1 MLSFLMWGLVLNV
14 YAFIV
19 TSIAARIVVPKSERK
34 RDSKNIVVAAIAVML
49 VPYMMMAICLYA
61 MTILVVCKFDYE
73 ELKKFK
79 ERAKRALSPLKSVLN
94 HFNAL

>member
-1 MLSFLMWGLVLNV
+1 MLSFLIWGLVLNV

-19 TSIAARIVVPKSERK
+19 TFIAARIVVPKSERK
-34 RDSKNIVVAAIAVML
+34 RDSKNIVAAAIAVML

-61 MTILVVCKFDYE
+61 MTILAVCKFDYE

-79 ERAKRALSPLKSVLN
+79 ERAKGL
-94 HFNAL
+94 

>member
-1 MLSFLMWGLVLNV
+1 MLSFLIWGLVLNV

-19 TSIAARIVVPKSERK
+19 TSIAARIVIPKSERK
-34 RDSKNIVVAAIAVML
+34 RDSKNIVVAAIAMML

-79 ERAKRALSPLKSVLN
+79 ERVKGL
-94 HFNAL
+94 

>member
-19 TSIAARIVVPKSERK
+19 TSIAARIVIPKSERK
-34 RDSKNIVVAAIAVML
+34 RDSKNIVSAAIAMML

-79 ERAKRALSPLKSVLN
+79 ERVKGL
-94 HFNAL
+94 

>member
-19 TSIAARIVVPKSERK
+19 TSIAARIVIPKSERK
-34 RDSKNIVVAAIAVML
+34 RDSKNIVVAAIAMML

-79 ERAKRALSPLKSVLN
+79 ERVKGL
-94 HFNAL
+94 

>member
-1 MLSFLMWGLVLNV
+1 MLSFLIWGLILNV

-19 TSIAARIVVPKSERK
+19 TFIAARIVIPKSERK
-34 RDSKNIVVAAIAVML
+34 RDSKNIVSAAITVML

-61 MTILVVCKFDYE
+61 MTILAVCKFDYK

-79 ERAKRALSPLKSVLN
+79 ERTKGL
-94 HFNAL
+94 

>member
-1 MLSFLMWGLVLNV
+1 MLSFLIWGIILNV

-19 TSIAARIVVPKSERK
+19 TLIATRIVIPKSERK
-34 RDSKNIVVAAIAVML
+34 RDSKKIVVAVIAVML

-61 MTILVVCKFDYE
+61 MTILAVCKFDYE

-79 ERAKRALSPLKSVLN
+79 DKAKGL
-94 HFNAL
+94 

>member
-14 YAFIV
+14 YAFIA
-19 TSIAARIVVPKSERK
+19 TRIVIPKSERK
-34 RDSKNIVVAAIAVML
+34 RDSKNIVAAAIAMML

-61 MTILVVCKFDYE
+61 MIVLALCKFDYE

-79 ERAKRALSPLKSVLN
+79 ERVKGLKAL
-94 HFNAL
+94 

>member
-1 MLSFLMWGLVLNV
+1 MLSFLIWGLILNV

-19 TSIAARIVVPKSERK
+19 TFIAARIVIPKSERK
-34 RDSKNIVVAAIAVML
+34 RDSKNIVSAAIAVML

-61 MTILVVCKFDYE
+61 MIVLALCKFDYE

-79 ERAKRALSPLKSVLN
+79 DKTNSK
-94 HFNAL
+94 

>member
-1 MLSFLMWGLVLNV
+1 MWGLVLNV

-19 TSIAARIVVPKSERK
+19 TFIATKIVIPKSERK
-34 RDSKNIVVAAIAVML
+34 RDSKNIVAAAIAVML

-61 MTILVVCKFDYE
+61 MIVLALCKFDYE

-79 ERAKRALSPLKSVLN
+79 ERVKGL
-94 HFNAL
+94 

>member
-19 TSIAARIVVPKSERK
+19 TFIAVRIVIPKSERK
-34 RDSKNIVVAAIAVML
+34 RDSKNIVAAAITVML
-49 VPYMMMAICLYA
+49 VPYMMMALCLYV
-61 MTILVVCKFDYE
+61 MIVLVFCKFDYE

-79 ERAKRALSPLKSVLN
+79 ERAKGL
-94 HFNAL
+94 

>member
-19 TSIAARIVVPKSERK
+19 TFIATKIVIPKSERK
-34 RDSKNIVVAAIAVML
+34 RDSKNIVAAAIAVML

-61 MTILVVCKFDYE
+61 MIVLALCKFDYE

-79 ERAKRALSPLKSVLN
+79 ERVKGL
-94 HFNAL
+94 

>member
-1 MLSFLMWGLVLNV
+1 MLGFLTWGLILNV

-19 TSIAARIVVPKSERK
+19 TFIATRIVIPKSEWK
-34 RDSKNIVVAAIAVML
+34 RDSKNIVSAAIAVML

-61 MTILVVCKFDYE
+61 MIVLALCKFDYE

-79 ERAKRALSPLKSVLN
+79 DKTNSK
-94 HFNAL
+94 

>member
-1 MLSFLMWGLVLNV
+1 MLSFLIWGLVLNV

-19 TSIAARIVVPKSERK
+19 TSIAARIVIPKSERK
-34 RDSKNIVVAAIAVML
+34 RDSKNIVVAAIAMML

-73 ELKKFK
+73 ELNKIKDI
-79 ERAKRALSPLKSVLN
+79 LKVI
-94 HFNAL
+94 